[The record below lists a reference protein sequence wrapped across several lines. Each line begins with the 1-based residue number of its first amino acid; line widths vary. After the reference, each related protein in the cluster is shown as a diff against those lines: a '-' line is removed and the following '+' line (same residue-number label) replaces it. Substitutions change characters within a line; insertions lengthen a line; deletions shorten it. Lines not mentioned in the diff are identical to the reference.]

1 MSVTFTLLTRFVTNV
16 SSRFPSVVAEEE
28 HAAGLATGEAGAE
41 HRVGALLLED
51 LHDAEDVARVVLEV
65 RVVDDRDR
73 AGRLRE
79 RGLDCGA
86 LAAVAIVLEEDP
98 LDLPAP
104 SAAALERVGRRRA
117 RARRRGKRGRERD
130 PALGGEQPEHLGGS
144 RPGGPAVQL
153 DGIDVGPSTARV
165 FGPSG
170 ARAELPRT
178 PLFTGKL
185 SAPSAR

>member
-1 MSVTFTLLTRFVTNV
+1 MSVTFIAYEVRDERQQPLSKRRGGRGARGGPRHRR
-16 SSRFPSVVAEEE
+16 SGSRTPRRRPPSRRPSRCGGRR
-28 HAAGLATGEAGAE
+28 AG
-41 HRVGALLLED
+41 
-51 LHDAEDVARVVLEV
+51 VLEV